1 MPLVLVMIVL
11 VLAIVFGIIIILRSI
26 THFVVNAIIG
36 LLILWLANTIAGLG
50 IGYSIWVI
58 LICGIGGIF
67 GAVLVIVLHLIG
79 LAF

>member
-1 MPLVLVMIVL
+1 MPIDLVMIAL
-11 VLAIVFGIIIILRSI
+11 VLAIVVGVIIIVRSI
-26 THFVVNAIIG
+26 THFAINALIG
-36 LLILWLANTIAGLG
+36 LVILWLANAIAGLG

-58 LICGIGGIF
+58 LICAIGGIF

>member
-1 MPLVLVMIVL
+1 MPIDLVMVAL
-11 VLAIVFGIIIILRSI
+11 VLAIAVGVIIIIRSI
-26 THFVVNAIIG
+26 THFAVNALIG
-36 LLILWLANTIAGLG
+36 LVILWLANAVAGLG

-67 GAVLVIVLHLIG
+67 GAALVIVLHLVG